1 LKKFTK
7 ITKSIILVGVVTAIS
22 TGVVQADNHLGK
34 IKERQE
40 AMKAVGGGIKVIVG
54 TAKGQ
59 MPFDAAAIKSAAMTI
74 KTNLEKASLLFP
86 DGTDEDAAV
95 KNRARPEI
103 WLDPE
108 GFAAAMKKAIA
119 AADNMTGVAKMADLG
134 PALGQLGGGCQACHE
149 KFRAP
154 EK

>member
-1 LKKFTK
+1 MKKLTK
-7 ITKSIILVGVVTAIS
+7 TTKSLMIIGTVLAVTA
-22 TGVVQADNHLGK
+22 GVVQADSHLGK

-40 AMKAVGGGIKVIVG
+40 AMKAVGGGMKVIVG

-74 KTNLEKASLLFP
+74 KTNLEKTISLFP
-86 DGTDEDAAV
+86 EGTGEDSGV
-95 KNRARPEI
+95 ENRSKPEI

-108 GFAAAMKKAIA
+108 GFAAAMKKAIT
-119 AADNMTGVAKMADLG
+119 AADNMAGVAKMADLG
-134 PALGQLGGGCQACHE
+134 PALGQLGEGCKVCHE

-154 EK
+154 KK